1 MAIQW
6 VGELSILTTS
16 NGKPTRGNM
25 SPNVKYPAK
34 LSCQFPV
41 KVARDMTWNR
51 KSMAAKR
58 ASQGIPEGICG
69 AEAVYLLTAK
79 AHMHVELMRVVT
91 HSMH

>member
-1 MAIQW
+1 
-6 VGELSILTTS
+6 
-16 NGKPTRGNM
+16 M